1 MFGDA
6 SLRADAPGRPLSL
19 RDRALA
25 LRDRIY
31 ASDRFRRFAIAFPLT
46 RLVARRRARALFDLV
61 AGFVYSQTLQA
72 CVQLHLF
79 ETLSRGPRSL
89 EDLAQSCD
97 MPIESM
103 TRLANAAIALD
114 LLQKRGDGRVGLGPL
129 GASLLGSPGV
139 AAMVEH
145 HAVLYADL
153 VDPVKLLREGP
164 AGRGLPD
171 YWAYARAADSRDIEA
186 GAAQRYSALMS
197 ASQRMVS
204 EEVLTHRPFEGC
216 KRLLDVGGGDGTF
229 ARAVADACPDLAVG
243 LCDLPP
249 VADVARGKS
258 AGRPIDVFDCDFKS
272 QSLPPGADV
281 ISLVR
286 VLHDHDDPVVAALLK
301 SCRDALPA
309 GGRIVIA
316 EPMAAAKSAERMG
329 DAYFGFYLFAMG
341 SGRPRSAEELAS
353 MLREAGFSDIV
364 RPRPRMPLIAGLI
377 TATKPLDDKR
387 N

>member
-31 ASDRFRRFAIAFPLT
+31 ASDRFRKFAIAFPLT

-72 CVQLHLF
+72 CVQLRLF
-79 ETLSRGPRSL
+79 EILSRGPESI
-89 EDLAQSCD
+89 EDLSRSCG
-97 MPIESM
+97 MPVESM
-103 TRLANAAIALD
+103 TRLVNAAVALD
-114 LLQKRGDGRVGLGPL
+114 LMQKRSDGRVGLGPL

-145 HAVLYADL
+145 HAMLYADL
-153 VDPVKLLREGP
+153 ADPVALLRDGP
-164 AGRGLPD
+164 DGRRLLN
-171 YWAYARAADSRDIEA
+171 YWAYARADDSGGIEA
-186 GAAQRYSALMS
+186 GAAQRYSALMA

-204 EEVLTHRPFEGC
+204 EEILTHRPFDGRR
-216 KRLLDVGGGDGTF
+216 RLLDVGGGDGTF
-229 ARAVADACPDLAVG
+229 ARAVAEACPDLVVT

-249 VADVARGKS
+249 VANVARGKS
-258 AGRPIDVFDCDFKS
+258 AGRPIEIFDCDFKS
-272 QSLPPGADV
+272 QPLPKGADV

-301 SCRDALPA
+301 SCWDALPA

-316 EPMAAAKSAERMG
+316 EPMSGAKSAERMG

-341 SGRPRSAEELAS
+341 SGRPRRAEELES
-353 MLREAGFSDIV
+353 MLRDAGFTDIA
-364 RPRPRMPLIAGLI
+364 RPRPRMPLIAGML
-377 TATKPLDDKR
+377 TATKRVDDKT